1 LPSYIERVCLSANH
15 RKLLLESRVLAVVAN
30 FVTMLRDVRPISVYF
45 NPAKRGGRRGVRVYL
60 SFVRRKKFN
69 KDVK

>member
-1 LPSYIERVCLSANH
+1 
-15 RKLLLESRVLAVVAN
+15 
-30 FVTMLRDVRPISVYF
+30 MLRDVRPISVYF